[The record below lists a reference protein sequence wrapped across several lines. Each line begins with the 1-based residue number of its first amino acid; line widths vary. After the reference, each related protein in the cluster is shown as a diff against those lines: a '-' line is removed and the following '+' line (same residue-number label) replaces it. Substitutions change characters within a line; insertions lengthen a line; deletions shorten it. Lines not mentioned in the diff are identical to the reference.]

1 MVGLTT
7 IALLERKHGIS
18 RSLFTR
24 YWRDVH
30 GVMAARIQGFDSYT
44 QHHVSPVAL
53 DGGGERGPFEGIA
66 VVRFVSESDRDG
78 LANSAVTP
86 HIVRDEQNVFQRAL
100 LYNLEAGVATVLLD
114 RGGGGDEPV
123 GFLVFAADIDVQA
136 LTSELEPTSATFAA
150 LFDLRGS
157 DPAAW
162 NAIDAAQSGGCRF
175 VAAVHGEAEAFR
187 QVANAVAAA
196 PSVSAYAVDE
206 TYVMVRDGRP
216 TPVGLRGLD
225 AVRTMEEAGADNQ
238 FTREVE
244 QAVFGPLGRP

>member
-7 IALLERKHGIS
+7 LALLERKHAIS

-30 GVMAARIQGFDSYT
+30 GVMAARITGFDSYT

-53 DGGGERGPFEGIA
+53 GGGALGPFEGIA

-78 LANSAVTP
+78 LANSVVTP
-86 HIVRDEQNVFQRAL
+86 HIVRDEQNVFERAL
-100 LYNLEAGVATVLLD
+100 LYNLEADAATVVLD

-136 LTSELEPTSATFAA
+136 LTAQLQPTGATFAT

-157 DPAAW
+157 DPSAW

-187 QVANAVAAA
+187 QVANTIAAR
-196 PSVSAYAVDE
+196 PSASAYAVDE

-225 AVRTMEEAGADNQ
+225 AVRTMQEAGADNQ